1 MHDPLPSTLPP
12 SPPASRSASP
22 APPLPA
28 KRKHDPVSDHDTSKR
43 PRTNS
48 ITSDRPPHLH
58 KQSPHSHPPQLRHT
72 PLHISRNEPCE
83 DGELREEPVVASS
96 SRLPA
101 TLPPTFAPNIVPIR
115 RPKRGK
121 TDYRHHDALHDKYHD
136 AGRKLK
142 YSGDARFWSTYPTT
156 HREYRPLAD
165 PPPPNSPY
173 HKHGGLIARLE
184 LVDALVCFTYAIWNK
199 DYGRKN
205 CYRTTWRTIDAFLT
219 WCKAKWLA
227 EEGILDAEKAFIGL
241 M

>member
-1 MHDPLPSTLPP
+1 M
-12 SPPASRSASP
+12 
-22 APPLPA
+22 
-28 KRKHDPVSDHDTSKR
+28 
-43 PRTNS
+43 
-48 ITSDRPPHLH
+48 
-58 KQSPHSHPPQLRHT
+58 
-72 PLHISRNEPCE
+72 
-83 DGELREEPVVASS
+83 
-96 SRLPA
+96 
-101 TLPPTFAPNIVPIR
+101 VPIR

-121 TDYRHHDALHDKYHD
+121 TDYRHHDTLHDKYHD

-156 HREYRPLAD
+156 HKEYRPLPE

-205 CYRTTWRTIDAFLT
+205 CYRTTWGTIDAFLF
-219 WCKAKWLA
+219 WCKQKWLA
-227 EEGILDAEKAFIGL
+227 EECILDAEKAFIGL